1 MRVEVLDNMPG
12 IIIVTAQN
20 ADAALINR
28 LLLYVRDW
36 EFSGDSIDDAD
47 SFAILST
54 QQELL
59 RVRGDSNEGI
69 TRPPIQE
76 FPENEWEGLTIEEVE
91 KIMLDN
97 DSEKNGSTSLFLVL
111 DDEGAEEGTIL
122 VAHRASNDP
131 EEDKFEYV
139 NDFNKVRVPWECVY
153 GMWCNL
159 DIANMGF
166 DEFCNEDDILDS
178 TKNGEPRRWWTYKNF
193 MGEEHYVPFKAKAEE
208 AIKELGKLD
217 LA

>member
-1 MRVEVLDNMPG
+1 MPG
-12 IIIVTAQN
+12 IIIVTAQD

-36 EFSGDSIDDAD
+36 EFSGGDIDDAD
-47 SFAILST
+47 RFTVLST

-59 RVRGDSNEGI
+59 KVREDGNEGI

-76 FPENEWEGLTIEEVE
+76 FSENEWEGLTVEEVE
-91 KIMLDN
+91 KIMIDN
-97 DSEKNGSTSLFLVL
+97 DTEKNGCTSLFLLL
-111 DDEGAEEGTIL
+111 DDEGAEKKTIL
-122 VAHRASNDP
+122 VVNRAGNDP
-131 EEDKFEYV
+131 EDDAKFDYV
-139 NDFNKVRVPWECVY
+139 DEFHKVRVPWECVY
-153 GMWCNL
+153 SMWCNL

-166 DEFCNEDDILDS
+166 DEFCKEEDLLDS
-178 TKNGEPRRWWTYKNF
+178 TKKGDPRRWWTYNNF
-193 MGEEHYVPFKAKAEE
+193 MGEEHYKPFKGKAEE